1 MFKIVKKADI
11 VLFIILIV
19 LGLGLSWL
27 SIAGS
32 VTGQKAVVTVSGK
45 VYGSYDLSRN
55 QSVTIK
61 HKGHTNK
68 FSIKDGY
75 VQMTYSD
82 CKNQICVK
90 KGRINE
96 TNQSIVCLPNKIV
109 ITIEGGDDKYDA
121 ISN

>member
-1 MFKIVKKADI
+1 MLKVIKKADI

-27 SIAGS
+27 SIAGN

-45 VYGSYDLSRN
+45 EYGTYSLSRS
-55 QSVTIK
+55 QTVTIK
-61 HKGHTNK
+61 QHRHTNK
-68 FSIKDGY
+68 FIIKDGY
-75 VQMTYSD
+75 VQMTYSS

-90 KGRINE
+90 EGRISK
-96 TNQSIVCLPNKIV
+96 TNQSIVCLPNKVI
-109 ITIEGGDDKYDA
+109 ITIKGGDDKYDA

>member
-1 MFKIVKKADI
+1 MLKVIKKADI

-27 SIAGS
+27 SIAGN

-45 VYGSYDLSRN
+45 EYGTYSLSRS
-55 QSVTIK
+55 QTVTIK
-61 HKGHTNK
+61 QHRHTNK
-68 FSIKDGY
+68 FIIKDGY
-75 VQMTYSD
+75 VQMTYSS

-90 KGRINE
+90 EGKINQ
-96 TNQSIVCLPNKIV
+96 TNQSIVCLPNKV
-109 ITIEGGDDKYDA
+109 VLTIQGGDEKYDA